1 MALGLGLGLG
11 LDRPLARGVIRAALV
26 LALAAV
32 TPRACAT
39 GDAEAY
45 FRGDPAMQTALA
57 RGVIEDLEGGVTTA
71 TFHTGSPRFDGE
83 WTLGTYQM
91 AALGLAQVALAH
103 PELKAELVPSIEAC
117 LTRLLAPETTAFGAE
132 AWRAAA
138 LDDLASDRGHAYL
151 GYINLALGMLR
162 VVEPRSRFAGI
173 HDRLT
178 EALARRMARA
188 PRGLI
193 ETYPGEA
200 YPADVASVIGSI
212 GLHDRAAGS
221 DHRALLAAW
230 EATFRARWIDPRS
243 GMIFQS
249 GDAQTG
255 LPRGPARASHTALAV
270 YALSFALP
278 DLSRDLFAAIQRSQ
292 RASLLGFG
300 AIREDAK
307 GLGGSADI
315 DSGPV
320 VLGVGVSATGFTLA
334 GARLHG
340 DRALYT
346 ELYRTADLFGAPHK
360 SGDGR
365 RFVSGGPL
373 GDAILLAMLTASPLP
388 SSAPR

>member
-1 MALGLGLGLG
+1 MARA
-11 LDRPLARGVIRAALV
+11 LDRPLVRAVIRVTLV
-26 LALAAV
+26 LALAAII
-32 TPRACAT
+32 PRGCAG

-45 FRGDPAMQTALA
+45 FRGDPAIQAALA
-57 RGVIEDLEGGVTTA
+57 RGVIEDLEAGVTTA

-83 WTLGTYQM
+83 WALGTYQM

-132 AWRAAA
+132 AWHAAA

-162 VVEPRSRFAGI
+162 VVEPQNRFAAT
-173 HDRLT
+173 HDRIT
-178 EALARRMARA
+178 GALARRLSRA
-188 PRGLI
+188 PHGLI

-212 GLHDRAAGS
+212 GLHDRIAGS
-221 DHRALLAAW
+221 DHHALLATLA
-230 EATFRARWIDPRS
+230 EKFRARWIDPRS
-243 GMIFQS
+243 GMLFQS
-249 GDAQTG
+249 GDPLTG

-300 AIREDAK
+300 AIREDAA
-307 GLGGSADI
+307 GHDGSADI

-334 GARLHG
+334 GARIHG

-360 SGDGR
+360 RGEGR

-373 GDAILLAMLTASPLP
+373 GDAILLAMLTARPLP
-388 SSAPR
+388 PAAPR